1 MYTVFQPFL
10 IHLFYL
16 FIYVIYFCPVQHQN
30 RDRDC
35 TFGLVSNMSTHH
47 KQNISFRSNTFS
59 FLNGICLRSS
69 NTVAMVCK
77 PTDCICPH
85 IVLNGADLGHRGY
98 IDGEC
103 VVIKAGG
110 ACAILGVGSLILRLQ
125 DNDRS

>member
-47 KQNISFRSNTFS
+47 KQNISFRSNTLS
-59 FLNGICLRSS
+59 FKWYLLE
-69 NTVAMVCK
+69 T
-77 PTDCICPH
+77 
-85 IVLNGADLGHRGY
+85 
-98 IDGEC
+98 
-103 VVIKAGG
+103 
-110 ACAILGVGSLILRLQ
+110 
-125 DNDRS
+125 

>member
-47 KQNISFRSNTFS
+47 KQNISFRSNTLS
-59 FLNGICLRSS
+59 LNDICLRPS
-69 NTVAMVCK
+69 NTVALACK
-77 PTDCICPH
+77 PTDCVSAQ
-85 IVLNGADLGHRGY
+85 IVLTMADFGQIG
-98 IDGEC
+98 
-103 VVIKAGG
+103 
-110 ACAILGVGSLILRLQ
+110 
-125 DNDRS
+125 